1 MAAASDHSLACLFVA
16 GAVALHLCASACV
29 CVCVCAHVWLSL
41 SGQVWR
47 QSGRVG
53 LVIEEAIEKGAS
65 H

>member
-1 MAAASDHSLACLFVA
+1 MQGHLAAASDHSLVCLFVA
-16 GAVALHLCASACV
+16 AVGCIF
-29 CVCVCAHVWLSL
+29 CVCAHVWLSL

>member
-1 MAAASDHSLACLFVA
+1 MQGLSATACDHSSGCLFVA
-16 GAVALHLCASACV
+16 AVACV
-29 CVCVCAHVWLSL
+29 CARAHVWLSL

-47 QSGRVG
+47 QTGRAG

>member
-1 MAAASDHSLACLFVA
+1 MQEHLATASDHSLVCLFLLLLV
-16 GAVALHLCASACV
+16 VSF
-29 CVCVCAHVWLSL
+29 VCAHVLLSL

-53 LVIEEAIEKGAS
+53 LVIEEATEKGAS